1 MAGASSAMPLFWNA
15 DATLEGER
23 GIITWSPSAAPH
35 ALVFGATGSG
45 KTYAIKLLLGKIAT
59 YTPGAKAIICDYK
72 ADDFRFLRESL
83 RYYDF
88 DRCTEGLNS
97 FYTAFQARQRGDNSS
112 RSFRL
117 LVFDE
122 WASFVSMLDKKEA
135 EDAKRTLA
143 TLLMLGRSFNY
154 HVLISQQRAD
164 AAYFST
170 ARDNFNLV
178 VGLGNLSRES
188 RDMFFSGYKEE
199 LAPVHRQG
207 EGYML
212 TNGANLQHIQVP
224 TVRDGKKLDDAIR
237 RLVT

>member
-1 MAGASSAMPLFWNA
+1 MDGITIPLFLNAGALQ
-15 DATLEGER
+15 ECER
-23 GIITWSPSAAPH
+23 ETILWSPSAAPH

-45 KTYAIKLLLGKIAT
+45 KTYAVKLMLGKIAT
-59 YTPGAKAIICDYK
+59 YAPGAKAVICDYK
-72 ADDFRFLRESL
+72 ADDFRFLAGTS

-88 DRCTEGLNS
+88 DRCVEGLNS
-97 FYTAFQARQRGDNSS
+97 FYNAFQTRQSGGNPS

-117 LVFDE
+117 LMFDE
-122 WASFVSMLDKKEA
+122 WAAFVSMLDKKEA
-135 EDAKRTLA
+135 EDAKRKLA

-154 HVLISQQRAD
+154 YILISQQRAD
-164 AAYFST
+164 AAYFAT

-178 VGLGNLSRES
+178 LGLGNLSKES
-188 RDMFFSGYKEE
+188 RDMFFAGYKEE
-199 LAPVHRQG
+199 LAPVRRQG

-212 TNGANLQHIQVP
+212 TNGTGLQHIQVP